1 MREEASFGTGIIT
14 YNRCV
19 TLRRTAC
26 AAVILLHAMSVAAQA
41 PRVDEQQLVRDVNVL
56 AADDM
61 EGRLAGSPGGAKARD
76 YVLRRFRE
84 AGVQPIDGNYER
96 PFTFASRSKEPR
108 KGVNLIGTI
117 RGSRSPA
124 EFVVVTAHYDHI
136 GVRNGQVFNGADDN
150 ATGVAALLAV
160 AAHFS
165 REAPEHSLLIAAL
178 DAEEAGLHG
187 AWDLVRNPPVPLASM
202 AVDVNLDMLGRD
214 AQNRLWAT
222 GTHQYPFLKPYL
234 EHVAQPPVT
243 LALGHDVP
251 GTKEEDWTRDSDHYA
266 FHQSGIPFVYFGVE
280 DNEQHHKATDD
291 AATIMKEF
299 FSGAVNTVIAA
310 VREIDRHLEEI
321 QKRTS
326 SR

>member
-1 MREEASFGTGIIT
+1 M
-14 YNRCV
+14 
-19 TLRRTAC
+19 
-26 AAVILLHAMSVAAQA
+26 LLHAMSVAAQA
-41 PRVDEQQLVRDVNVL
+41 PAHVDEQQLLHDVNVL

-61 EGRLAGSPGGAKARD
+61 EGRLAGSPGGAKARE

-96 PFTFASRSKEPR
+96 PFTFVTSRSSETR
-108 KGVNLIGTI
+108 KGVNIIGTI
-117 RGSRSPA
+117 RGTRAPA

-150 ATGVAALLAV
+150 ATGVAVLLAV
-160 AAHFS
+160 AAHFG
-165 REAPEHSLLIAAL
+165 RTAPEHSLLIAAL
-178 DAEEAGLHG
+178 DAEESGLRG

-202 AVDVNLDMLGRD
+202 AINVNVDMLGRD

-243 LALGHDVP
+243 LVLGHDVP
-251 GTKEEDWTRDSDHYA
+251 GAKEEDWTRDSDHYA
-266 FHQSGIPFVYFGVE
+266 FHQSKIPFVYFGVE

-299 FSGAVNTVIAA
+299 FAGAAATVIAA
-310 VREIDRHLEEI
+310 VGEFDRHLEEI
-321 QKRTS
+321 KKQTRS
-326 SR
+326 Q